1 MVTKLNQELLDQAL
15 TVSGH
20 HSMDMGVYTREM
32 IGKLNGDQRRV
43 LGLLEAI
50 DFGCWEASP
59 SCITLGNNTEDEVK
73 QYLVEHK
80 QVVNSLP
87 VPPSMLGVLAGT
99 FDFLYEGEK

>member
-1 MVTKLNQELLDQAL
+1 MATKLNQELLDQAL

-32 IGKLNGDQRRV
+32 VGKLNGDQRRV

-59 SCITLGNNTEDEVK
+59 RCITLGTNTEDDVQ
-73 QYLVEHK
+73 QYHVEHTHL
-80 QVVNSLP
+80 VNS
-87 VPPSMLGVLAGT
+87 
-99 FDFLYEGEK
+99 